1 MLSIAREIL
10 LVKLYLD
17 VIVKF
22 MLKVRNRNNRK
33 RYEIC
38 SKLTISVPQSAT
50 LSIDVFI
57 IKFEHISYIFLV
69 LYC

>member
-1 MLSIAREIL
+1 MLSTAREIL

-38 SKLTISVPQSAT
+38 SKLTISAPQSAT